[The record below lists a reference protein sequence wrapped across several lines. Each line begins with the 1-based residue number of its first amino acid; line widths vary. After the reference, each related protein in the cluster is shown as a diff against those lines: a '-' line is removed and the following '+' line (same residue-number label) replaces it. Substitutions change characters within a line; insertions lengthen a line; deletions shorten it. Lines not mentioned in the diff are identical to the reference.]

1 MASKGAWA
9 GWVAFAGLL
18 LMVIGGL
25 DFLQGLVAVIRD
37 QYYIVGDNG
46 ALVLDVSQWGWIMM
60 IWGVVLAL
68 VGYGLVSAASWA
80 RWVAIVVVGLNFIAQ
95 LGYDGSSGYTLW
107 SLTVIALN
115 IIILYALIVRWSDA
129 KEGSRALN

>member
-1 MASKGAWA
+1 VASKGAWA

-18 LMVIGGL
+18 MMVIGGL

-37 QYYIVGDNG
+37 QYYLVGDNG

-80 RWVAIVVVGLNFIAQ
+80 RWVAIVLVGLNFIAQ

-115 IIILYALIVRWSDA
+115 IVILYALIVRWSDA
-129 KEGSRALN
+129 KEGAAL

>member
-18 LMVIGGL
+18 MMVIGGL

-95 LGYDGSSGYTLW
+95 LGYDGSGGYTLW

-115 IIILYALIVRWSDA
+115 IIVLYALIVRWSDA
-129 KEGSRALN
+129 KEASGL

>member
-18 LMVIGGL
+18 LMIIGGL
-25 DFLQGLVAVIRD
+25 DFFQGLVAVIRD
-37 QYYIVGDNG
+37 QYYVVGDNG
-46 ALVLDVSQWGWIMM
+46 ALVIDVSQWGWIMM

-80 RWVAIVVVGLNFIAQ
+80 RWAAILVVGLNFVAQ
-95 LGYDGSSGYTLW
+95 LGYDGSSSYTLW
-107 SLTVIALN
+107 SLTVLALN
-115 IIILYALIVRWSDA
+115 IIVLYALIVRWDDA
-129 KEGSRALN
+129 KEGAGL

>member
-18 LMVIGGL
+18 LMIIGGL

-46 ALVLDVSQWGWIMM
+46 ALVLDVSQWGWVMM

-68 VGYGLVSAASWA
+68 VGYGLVSAATWA
-80 RWVAIVVVGLNFIAQ
+80 RWAAIVVVGLNFIAQ

-107 SLTVIALN
+107 SLTVLALN
-115 IIILYALIVRWSDA
+115 VVVLYALIVRWSDA
-129 KEGSRALN
+129 KEGAGL